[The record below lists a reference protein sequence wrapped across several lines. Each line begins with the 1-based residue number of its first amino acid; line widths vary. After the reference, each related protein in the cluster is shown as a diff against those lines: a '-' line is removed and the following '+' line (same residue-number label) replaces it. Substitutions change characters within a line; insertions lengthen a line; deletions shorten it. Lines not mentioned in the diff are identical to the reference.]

1 LPLDESLPR
10 IDWRLAFATHW
21 SAFTGWPSL
30 HIGRPL
36 LVGLH
41 YRLENIMTPI
51 NALHRRHLIADPTAT
66 GRELEHRLAAL
77 GRGLHHLNQYQHWL
91 LLGERRLAAT
101 HYQAAFNI
109 MVQQRAIDSYLTLSV
124 QPSLP
129 LAA

>member
-1 LPLDESLPR
+1 
-10 IDWRLAFATHW
+10 
-21 SAFTGWPSL
+21 
-30 HIGRPL
+30 
-36 LVGLH
+36 
-41 YRLENIMTPI
+41 MTPI

-109 MVQQRAIDSYLTLSV
+109 MVQQREIDSYLSLGE